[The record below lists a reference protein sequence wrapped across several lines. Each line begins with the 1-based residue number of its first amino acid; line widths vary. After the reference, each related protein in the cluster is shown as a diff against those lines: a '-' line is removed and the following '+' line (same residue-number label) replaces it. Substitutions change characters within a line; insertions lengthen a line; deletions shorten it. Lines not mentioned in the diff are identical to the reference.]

1 MYFSKYS
8 SDELFPKTKVVEFGV
23 VKNFRVYGF
32 SSLNKKFEFWFE

>member
-8 SDELFPKTKVVEFGV
+8 SNELFPKTKVVEFGV

-32 SSLNKKFEFWFE
+32 SSFYKKFEQKI